1 MIYSDGRFKGARNT
15 CIAYQT
21 WHPEGP
27 VKAAILLV
35 HGLGEH
41 SSRYMDLVNH
51 FVPLG
56 YAIYTIDHIGHG
68 KSDGVRKHINSFAD
82 FTDTLDIYFQRVK
95 DWHGDK
101 PVFLLGH
108 SMGGLIA
115 ACYLLNHQHAFSGA
129 ILSAPALKISN
140 DVPRLKVLVG
150 KLLSVCWPRFGI
162 LSINP
167 TKISRDL
174 SVVQAY
180 MDDPLIYKGKTSARL
195 AAELLKTM
203 HRVDEG
209 AQKITL
215 PVLILQ
221 GTDDAIVNPDGA
233 QAFYDGVGSTDKTLT
248 LYEGLYHEVF
258 SDPEKGRVF
267 DDLEKWLAAH

>member
-1 MIYSDGRFKGARNT
+1 MIHSDGRFKGARDT

-41 SSRYMDLVNH
+41 SSRYMNLVNH
-51 FVPLG
+51 LVPLG
-56 YAIYTIDHIGHG
+56 YAIYTVDHIGHG
-68 KSDGVRKHINSFAD
+68 KSDGVRKHVNTFAD
-82 FTDTLDIYFQRVK
+82 FTDTLDIFFNRVN

-101 PVFLLGH
+101 PVYLLGH

-115 ACYLLNHQHAFSGA
+115 AYYLLSHQDAFSGA

-150 KLLSVCWPRFGI
+150 KLLSAVWPRFGI

-167 TKISRDL
+167 TKVSRDL
-174 SVVQAY
+174 NIVQAY

-195 AAELLKTM
+195 AAELLKAM
-203 HRVDEG
+203 RQVEEG
-209 AQKITL
+209 SLKITL
-215 PVLILQ
+215 PVLVLQ
-221 GTDDAIVNPDGA
+221 GTEDAIVNPDGA
-233 QAFYDGVGSTDKTLT
+233 QEFFDRVGSADKTLK
-248 LYEGLYHEVF
+248 LYEGSYHEVF
-258 SDPEKGRVF
+258 TDTDKDRVF
-267 DDLEKWLAAH
+267 DDLKKWLEAH